1 MRSKILAS
9 MTDTRNAV
17 SFEDIIA
24 ALKSERDYQMR
35 RWGVRQPDGTI
46 QEAQHSVSDWLVYMD
61 DYLTEAKH
69 NATREPGST
78 MALESLRKVVS
89 LGVACFMQCGIRP
102 RLDGAILNA
111 RDGLPA

>member
-1 MRSKILAS
+1 MAS
-9 MTDTRNAV
+9 MTDDRSTT
-17 SFEDIIA
+17 SFDDVTA

-35 RWGVRQPDGTI
+35 RWGVRQSDGTM
-46 QEAQHSVSDWLVYMD
+46 QEAQHSVSDWLIYME
-61 DYLTEAKH
+61 DYLAEARH

-89 LGVACFMQCGIRP
+89 LGIACFMQCGIRP
-102 RLDGAILNA
+102 RLGGAVLNA